1 MSVIKSIDQDL
12 FDTLFLLS
20 QLLKYDTYDV
30 RPPESAVY
38 PFVQIGD
45 VQVVPRA
52 AGDRLVGSLFTTIE
66 LFGGRT
72 QRKLLSEMTE
82 AIFMRSINLRRTTSY
97 GIAANVKGCSKQ
109 MIKDTSVPNTTLWHS
124 IIELEYRIL

>member
-1 MSVIKSIDQDL
+1 MSAIKSIDQDL

-20 QLLKYDTYDV
+20 QSLKYATYDV
-30 RPPESAVY
+30 RPPKSADY

-45 VQVVPRA
+45 VQLVPRA

-66 LFGGRT
+66 LFGRRE

-124 IIELEYRIL
+124 VVELEYRIL

>member
-1 MSVIKSIDQDL
+1 MSAIKSIDQDL
-12 FDTLFLLS
+12 FDTLYALS
-20 QLLKYDTYDV
+20 QSLNYKTYDV

-45 VQVVPRA
+45 VQLVPRA

-66 LFGGRT
+66 LFGCRK

>member
-12 FDTLFLLS
+12 FDTLYALS
-20 QLLKYDTYDV
+20 QSLNYKTYDV
-30 RPPESAVY
+30 RPPKSADY

-45 VQVVPRA
+45 VQLVPRA

-82 AIFMRSINLRRTTSY
+82 AIFMHSINLRRTTSY

-124 IIELEYRIL
+124 VVELEYRIL